1 LDKAVHFNFSKQK
14 LEFNSIDISKLGIQD
29 LEVFNKEFTSIT
41 SKSKNPKTVS
51 YRTAD
56 LMSKYPE
63 LFIKEKSVFG
73 DSDFVVF
80 ISHYEREIR
89 LKFYQEIL
97 TEEIEKELMI
107 EQYLLNQEYKD
118 KCNFRKVFLLTI
130 PEKSI
135 QYVKD
140 FYIDSDLTIYIVIEK
155 KCASDFS
162 NVIKEVEKQVSL
174 SLVSLYVMNYLK
186 SQLLT
191 IINSKDMVDIIFLN
205 QISFDQKTQ
214 KLFSLFDTF
223 SCNDFPRFYSTLSS
237 FYSNHHVRSFLY
249 KTEGKQ
255 RIF

>member
-1 LDKAVHFNFSKQK
+1 
-14 LEFNSIDISKLGIQD
+14 
-29 LEVFNKEFTSIT
+29 
-41 SKSKNPKTVS
+41 
-51 YRTAD
+51 
-56 LMSKYPE
+56 MSKHPK
-63 LFIKEKSVFG
+63 LFTKEKSIFG

-80 ISHYEREIR
+80 ISHYESEIK
-89 LKFYQEIL
+89 LKFYQEML

-107 EQYLLNQEYKD
+107 EQYLLNQELKD
-118 KCNFRKVFLLTI
+118 KCDFRQTFLLTI

-135 QYVKD
+135 RYVKD
-140 FYIDSDLTIYIVIEK
+140 FYIDSDLTISIAIEK
-155 KCASDFS
+155 KCESDFS
-162 NVIKEVEKQVSL
+162 KLIKEVAKQVSV
-174 SLVSLYVMNYLK
+174 SVVSLYFMNTLK
-186 SQLLT
+186 LQLLT

-205 QISFDQKTQ
+205 QINFDHKTR